1 MELFQLIIYNIYQS
15 KLHSLHTI
23 NESDQLSGIKTKPGS
38 NEAKVTQ
45 RIVNRRSYLPV
56 RDVPSICPSLS
67 ALPWN
72 LKHKS

>member
-23 NESDQLSGIKTKPGS
+23 NESDQLSGIKL